1 VGGVRGGGVLA
12 VFFKKGCQM
21 ETILEFKGIT
31 KVFPGVRA
39 LDGVSFRVSKGSVH
53 GLVGENGAG
62 KSTLLKILS
71 GAQPPSSGEL
81 LIHNEQKEFQSTRDA
96 FDAKVAII
104 YQELNLVPDMTVAE
118 NLLLGHFPQKSAFLN
133 KRQMFDMARKQIRDL
148 MEDINPNTKIKHLPI
163 GQRQMIEIGKALL
176 HNAEIIA
183 FDEPTSSLSEKEV
196 TQLFKIIKSLQE
208 KGKAI
213 IYVSHRME
221 EIFNI
226 CDTVTVFRD
235 GKHIETF
242 EDMSQVTH
250 DILVQRMV
258 GREIKDVYGYRPRKT
273 GEKMFEVKNIRG
285 KGVKKDLSFDVAKGE
300 IVGFFGLVGAGRTEL
315 MKLIFGAEA
324 MESGEVFVHGEQV
337 TIKNPVSAINN
348 GICLCPEDRKDEG
361 IIPVRS
367 VSENINISCRRH
379 FMSAGIFLNK
389 QKEKENTDDFI
400 DKLSI
405 KTPGREQLIGN
416 LSGGNQQKTILAR
429 WLSEKVDVFL
439 LDEPTRGIDVG
450 AKYEIYQI
458 MYQLAEEGKVV
469 VFVSSDL
476 PEVMGVADRVIVM
489 RDGAMI
495 GALNRSELS
504 DERIL
509 SMALPT
515 A

>member
-1 VGGVRGGGVLA
+1 
-12 VFFKKGCQM
+12 M
-21 ETILEFKGIT
+21 T

-39 LDGVSFRVSKGSVH
+39 LDNVSFRVVRGSVH

-71 GAQPPSSGEL
+71 GAQPPSSGEM
-81 LIHNEQKEFQSTRDA
+81 LIENEKKEFYSTRDA

-118 NLLLGHFPQKSAFLN
+118 NLLLGHFPQQGVFLN
-133 KRQMFDMARKQIRDL
+133 KAQMLDMAGRQIRDL
-148 MEDINPNTKIKHLPI
+148 MEDIDPNTKIKDLPI

-176 HNAEIIA
+176 HHAEIIA

-196 TQLFKIIKSLQE
+196 AQLFKIIRNLQAQ
-208 KGKAI
+208 GKAI
-213 IYVSHRME
+213 LYVSHRME
-221 EIFNI
+221 EIFTI
-226 CDTVTVFRD
+226 CDAVTVFRD

-242 EDMSQVTH
+242 EDMSRVTH

-258 GREIKDVYGYRPRKT
+258 GREIKDVYGYRPRQIGK
-273 GEKMFEVKNIRG
+273 KMFEVRNIRG
-285 KGVKKDLSFDVAKGE
+285 KGVNTALSFEVAKGE

-315 MKLIFGAEA
+315 MKLIFGADTL
-324 MESGEVFVHGEQV
+324 ESGEIFVHGKQV
-337 TIKNPVSAINN
+337 TIDNPISAINN

-379 FMSAGIFLNK
+379 FLSAGLFLNK
-389 QKEKENTDDFI
+389 QKERENTDKFI

-405 KTPGREQLIGN
+405 KTPSRDQLVGN

-429 WLSEKVDVFL
+429 WLSEQVDIFL

-469 VFVSSDL
+469 IFVSSDL
-476 PEVMGVADRVIVM
+476 PEVMGVADRVVVM
-489 RDGAMI
+489 RDGSMV
-495 GALNRSELS
+495 GTLNRSELS

-509 SMALPT
+509 SMALP
-515 A
+515 AA

>member
-1 VGGVRGGGVLA
+1 
-12 VFFKKGCQM
+12 M
-21 ETILEFKGIT
+21 ETVLEFKEIT

-39 LDGVSFRVSKGSVH
+39 LDGVSFRVAKGSVH

-71 GAQPPSSGEL
+71 GAQPPSSGDL
-81 LIHNEQKEFQSTRDA
+81 LIKNEKKEFTSTRDA

-104 YQELNLVPDMTVAE
+104 YQELNLVPDMTVSE

-133 KRQMFDMARKQIRDL
+133 KRQMLDMARKQIRDL
-148 MEDINPNTKIKHLPI
+148 MEDIDPNTKIKNLPI

-196 TQLFKIIKSLQE
+196 TQLFKIIKNLQE
-208 KGKAI
+208 QGKAI

-242 EDMSQVTH
+242 TEMSRVSH

-258 GREIKDVYGYRPRKT
+258 GREIKDVYGYRSRQT

-285 KGVKKDLSFDVAKGE
+285 KGVNKDLSFDVAKGE

-315 MKLIFGAEA
+315 LKLIFGAEEMA
-324 MESGEVFVHGEQV
+324 SGQVFVHGRQV
-337 TIKNPVSAINN
+337 EITNPVSAINN

-367 VSENINISCRRH
+367 VSENINISSRRH
-379 FMSAGIFLNK
+379 FMKAGIFLDK
-389 QKEKENTDDFI
+389 QKEKENCDDFI
-400 DKLSI
+400 DKLDI
-405 KTPGREQLIGN
+405 KTPSRDQLIGN

-429 WLSEKVDVFL
+429 WLSEEVDVFL

-469 VFVSSDL
+469 IFVSSDL

-489 RDGAMI
+489 RDGGMT
-495 GALNRSELS
+495 GSLDRSELS